1 MKIASH
7 SFLLSALLFL
17 GVFAAGASD
26 EQTAASVKSY
36 LLKGLEKINAASQ
49 DFVANRFSH
58 VMSELRAERLQHL
71 VITTQLLGARSVHF
85 TY

>member
-36 LLKGLEKINAASQ
+36 LLKGLEKVN
-49 DFVANRFSH
+49 
-58 VMSELRAERLQHL
+58 
-71 VITTQLLGARSVHF
+71 
-85 TY
+85 